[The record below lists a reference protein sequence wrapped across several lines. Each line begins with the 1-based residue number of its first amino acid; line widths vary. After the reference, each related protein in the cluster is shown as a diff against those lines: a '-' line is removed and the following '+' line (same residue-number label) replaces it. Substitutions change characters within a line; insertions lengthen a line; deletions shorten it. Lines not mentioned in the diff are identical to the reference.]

1 MLKDFIEE
9 QMKEE
14 SFFKGEKLN
23 MTLKDEVIIENT
35 TGDKEDDKSKRWS
48 RNNRERKW

>member
-14 SFFKGEKLN
+14 ESFFKGEKLN
-23 MTLKDEVIIENT
+23 MTFKDEVIIENT
-35 TGDKEDDKSKRWS
+35 TGDKEDDKFKR
-48 RNNRERKW
+48 